1 LILDKMMMMMIR
13 EDVKLSLEVWMNTKR
28 RESKME
34 QSKMERSK
42 MEQYMT
48 RGERVTA

>member
-1 LILDKMMMMMIR
+1 LIWDKMMMMIG

-34 QSKMERSK
+34 QSKMEP
-42 MEQYMT
+42 YMT
-48 RGERVTA
+48 RGERVRA